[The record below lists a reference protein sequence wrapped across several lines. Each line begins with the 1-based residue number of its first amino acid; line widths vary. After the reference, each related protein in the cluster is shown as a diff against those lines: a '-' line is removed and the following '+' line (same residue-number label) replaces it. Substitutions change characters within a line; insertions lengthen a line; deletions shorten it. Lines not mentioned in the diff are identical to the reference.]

1 MKEILLK
8 LENIEFSY
16 AANVILKDINLELFQ
31 GEALGIVGPNGGGKS
46 TLLKLITKSLRP
58 SKGNIQYGHHPI
70 IGYVPQYLNLNS
82 TMPISVQELITMN
95 LIKKSPK
102 TMNLEELLALTGLLE
117 KKDQLVRRLSGGE
130 KQRALIARALINAP
144 ELIVLDEPTT
154 GLDSTGQDQLY
165 ALLSKIK
172 KELNTGIVI
181 VDHNL
186 SQILKH
192 CDKILCLNKTSHWH
206 NQKEL
211 LTNDI
216 LSSIY
221 HCEFEHI
228 LIHEG
233 GHAHE
238 SHDQCSDPNHNH
250 PSPAKHQFLRP
261 KSS

>member
-1 MKEILLK
+1 MIH
-8 LENIEFSY
+8 
-16 AANVILKDINLELFQ
+16 
-31 GEALGIVGPNGGGKS
+31 
-46 TLLKLITKSLRP
+46 
-58 SKGNIQYGHHPI
+58 YGHHPF

-82 TMPISVQELITMN
+82 TMPISVHELITMN
-95 LIKKSPK
+95 QIKKSPK
-102 TMNLEELLALTGLLE
+102 NMDLNELLKLTGLFE

-165 ALLSKIK
+165 TLLSKIK
-172 KELNTGIVI
+172 NELNTGIVV

-186 SQILKH
+186 NQILKH

-211 LTNDI
+211 LTKDI

-238 SHDQCSDPNHNH
+238 NHGECSDPNHNH
-250 PSPAKHQFLRP
+250 GSTTSHPFLRP
-261 KSS
+261 KN